1 MMIWRKMWCLVRCLF
16 GHHFWTLNDKKNT
29 KECFHCEKEAH
40 LAPKL
45 WESFKVHEGET
56 DARQHGQA
64 K

>member
-16 GHHFWTLNDKKNT
+16 GHHFWILSDKKNT
-29 KECFHCEKEAH
+29 KECFHCEKETY

-56 DARQHGQA
+56 Q
-64 K
+64 

>member
-45 WESFKVHEGET
+45 WESFKVHEGEVE
-56 DARQHGQA
+56 
-64 K
+64 